1 MNKNNTQTIN
11 NIKMETV
18 ANIVNG
24 RAESEAV
31 ANIGNDKQQ
40 SEAVDKASTTTKVEI
55 NSKNRVEDRLMSNQ
69 QYKHSLDNTYKK
81 VSKARDQIKRLYLL
95 DGVGSMMIAGAS
107 WVALLAARGYST
119 VEIGFL
125 ESIFHVASMIF
136 EVPSGTLADVFGRKK
151 TMVASCVMAIISSII
166 MVLSDSFFTIALAM
180 ITSAFSYNLASG
192 TREALAYDSLKE
204 AGIENE
210 YDKFASN
217 DMVIYEITSSAA
229 TLLAGVA
236 LMLGH
241 KKAYIIDV
249 LVGILAVILA
259 LSLTEIKTD
268 IHNETS
274 IKKRFI
280 EVATS
285 SIRFIHDNRKTRL
298 IIVFNALIGAVD
310 ILILFFLQAKLPEMG
325 LGTIL
330 LGPALFGM
338 GLGAAVGAK
347 VIEFF
352 PNVRYRNISIFS
364 FIGVAVAF
372 SSVFTHNV
380 YAMIIG
386 GFIGAFADD
395 FLEVRT
401 DVVLNNMI
409 PSNQRAT
416 LMSINSF
423 IYSVVMIVLS
433 PIFGWLFS

>member
-1 MNKNNTQTIN
+1 MSKNNIQTMN
-11 NIKMETV
+11 NTKIETV
-18 ANIVNG
+18 
-24 RAESEAV
+24 
-31 ANIGNDKQQ
+31 
-40 SEAVDKASTTTKVEI
+40 
-55 NSKNRVEDRLMSNQ
+55 
-69 QYKHSLDNTYKK
+69 DNTIVKDTCKK
-81 VSKARDQIKRLYLL
+81 ISKARGQIKKLYLL
-95 DGVGSMMIAGAS
+95 DGVGAMMIAGAS

-136 EVPSGTLADVFGRKK
+136 EVPSGALADVFGRKK
-151 TMVASCVMAIISSII
+151 IMVASSVMAIISSLI

-192 TREALAYDSLKE
+192 TREALAYDSLKD

-217 DMVIYEITSSAA
+217 DMVIYEVTSSVA

-236 LMLGH
+236 LMLGY

-249 LVGILAVILA
+249 LVGLLAVIVA
-259 LSLTEIKTD
+259 SSLSEIKTELYS
-268 IHNETS
+268 ETS
-274 IKKRFI
+274 IRKRFK
-280 EVATS
+280 EVADS
-285 SIRFIHDNRKTRL
+285 SIEFIRENRRARL
-298 IIVFNALIGAVD
+298 IIVFNALIGTVD

-347 VIEFF
+347 AIEFF
-352 PNVRYRNISIFS
+352 PDVRYRNICIFS
-364 FIGVAVAF
+364 FVGVVIAF
-372 SSVFTHNV
+372 SSMFTHNV
-380 YAMIIG
+380 VAMIIG

-423 IYSVVMIVLS
+423 TFSVVMIILS

>member
-1 MNKNNTQTIN
+1 MSKNNIQTMN
-11 NIKMETV
+11 NTKIETV
-18 ANIVNG
+18 
-24 RAESEAV
+24 
-31 ANIGNDKQQ
+31 
-40 SEAVDKASTTTKVEI
+40 
-55 NSKNRVEDRLMSNQ
+55 
-69 QYKHSLDNTYKK
+69 DNTIVKDTCKK
-81 VSKARDQIKRLYLL
+81 IAKARGQIKKLYLL
-95 DGVGSMMIAGAS
+95 DGVGAMMIAGAS

-136 EVPSGTLADVFGRKK
+136 EVPSGALADVFGRKK
-151 TMVASCVMAIISSII
+151 IMVASSVMAIISSLI

-192 TREALAYDSLKE
+192 TREALAYDSLKD

-217 DMVIYEITSSAA
+217 DMVIYEVTSSVA

-236 LMLGH
+236 LMLGY
-241 KKAYIIDV
+241 KKAYIVDV
-249 LVGILAVILA
+249 LVGL
-259 LSLTEIKTD
+259 LSAIVASSLMEIKTE
-268 IHNETS
+268 IHKETS
-274 IKKRFI
+274 IRKRFK
-280 EVATS
+280 EVVAS
-285 SIRFIHDNRKTRL
+285 SIEFIRENRRARL

-347 VIEFF
+347 AIEFF
-352 PNVRYRNISIFS
+352 PDVRYRNICIFS
-364 FIGVAVAF
+364 VVGVVIAF
-372 SSVFTHNV
+372 SSMFTHNV
-380 YAMIIG
+380 IAMIIG

-423 IYSVVMIVLS
+423 TFSVVMIILS